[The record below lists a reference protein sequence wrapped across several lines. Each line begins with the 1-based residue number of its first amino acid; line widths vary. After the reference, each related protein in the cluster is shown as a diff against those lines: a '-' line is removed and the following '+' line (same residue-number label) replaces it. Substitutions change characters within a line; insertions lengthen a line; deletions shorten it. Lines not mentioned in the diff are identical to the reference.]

1 MTLQQY
7 DLRDLVDNILEIDGY
22 KSKMGADKDI
32 VTVAFATKT
41 KESADDLASFIERGY
56 TFVLDADATSGEQA
70 DGTYKVF
77 VEMQRD
83 NEVGEQIMELAN
95 GVENLTGMGD
105 IKFRYYKEFRS
116 KPLTLEELNGA
127 VPTDPKL
134 YGVDSDILNDLS
146 ESMNNYTNFFNKSMV
161 ENITMWSDMLTIK
174 KIWADPVAFKF
185 VDFGPTQTTLDNI
198 TESFNINDFS
208 EIIFL
213 SKYVGDYNITKY
225 GNKLTFENNGQTLV
239 LERIIL

>member
-1 MTLQQY
+1 MSVQQY
-7 DLRDLVDNILEIDGY
+7 DLKDLVDNILEIDNY
-22 KSKMGADKDI
+22 KSKMGSDKDI

-77 VEMQRD
+77 VEIERD
-83 NEVGEQIMELAN
+83 KAVGEQIMELAN
-95 GVENLTGMGD
+95 GIENLTGMGD
-105 IKFRYYKEFRS
+105 IKFRYHKEFRS
-116 KPLTLEELNGA
+116 KPLTLEELNDS
-127 VPTDPKL
+127 VPLESDL
-134 YGVDSDILNDLS
+134 YGVDQKGMV
-146 ESMNNYTNFFNKSMV
+146 ESVDNYTNFFNKSMV
-161 ENITMWSDMLTIK
+161 ENVTMWGDMLTIK
-174 KIWADPVAFKF
+174 KAWADPIAFKF
-185 VDFGPTQTTLDNI
+185 VDFGPTQTTLDSI
-198 TESFNINDFS
+198 TESFNPNDFS

-213 SKYVGDYNITKY
+213 TKYIGDYNITKY

>member
-7 DLRDLVDNILEIDGY
+7 DLKDLVDNVLEIDSF

-41 KESADDLASFIERGY
+41 KESADDLAAFIERGY
-56 TFVLDADATSGEQA
+56 TSVLDADATKGEQA
-70 DGTYKVF
+70 DGTYKVL
-77 VEMQRD
+77 VELERD
-83 NEVGEQIMELAN
+83 DAVGEQIMELAS

-116 KPLTLEELNGA
+116 KPLTLEELESTIPLEA
-127 VPTDPKL
+127 DL
-134 YGVDSDILNDLS
+134 YGVDPETLNDLS

-161 ENITMWSDMLTIK
+161 ENVNMWDNMITVK
-174 KIWADPVAFKF
+174 KAWADPVAFKF
-185 VDFGPTQTTLDNI
+185 VDFGTTQITLDNI
-198 TESFNINDFS
+198 NESFNPNDYS

-213 SKYVGDYNITKY
+213 TKYLGDYNITKY
-225 GNKLTFENNGQTLV
+225 GNKLTFENQGHTLV

>member
-1 MTLQQY
+1 MSLQQH
-7 DLRDLVDNILEIDGY
+7 DLKDLVDNILEIDGY

-77 VEMQRD
+77 VEMQRED
-83 NEVGEQIMELAN
+83 EIGEQIMELAN
-95 GVENLTGMGD
+95 GVENLTGMDD

>member
-1 MTLQQY
+1 MSLQHN
-7 DLRDLVDNILEIDGY
+7 DLKDLVDNILEIDGY

-77 VEMQRD
+77 VEIERD
-83 NEVGEQIMELAN
+83 KAVGEQIMELAN
-95 GVENLTGMGD
+95 GLENLTGMKD

-116 KPLTLEELNGA
+116 KPLTLEDLEDS
-127 VPTDPKL
+127 VPLESDL
-134 YGVDSDILNDLS
+134 YGIDQKGMLESVD
-146 ESMNNYTNFFNKSMV
+146 NYTNFFNKSMV
-161 ENITMWSDMLTIK
+161 ENVTMWGDMLTIK
-174 KIWADPVAFKF
+174 KIWADPIAFKF
-185 VDFGPTQTTLDNI
+185 VDFGPTVETLESI
-198 TESFNINDFS
+198 TESFNANDFS

-213 SKYVGDYNITKY
+213 SKYIGDYNITKY

-239 LERIIL
+239 LERIML

>member
-56 TFVLDADATSGEQA
+56 TFVLDADATSGEQS

-77 VEMQRD
+77 VEIQRD
-83 NEVGEQIMELAN
+83 DGVGEQIMELAN
-95 GVENLTGMGD
+95 GIENLTGMD
-105 IKFRYYKEFRS
+105 DVKFRYHKEFRS
-116 KPLTLEELNGA
+116 KSLTLEELTGA
-127 VPTDPKL
+127 IPTDPDL
-134 YGVDSDILNDLS
+134 YGVDSEILSDMS

-161 ENITMWSDMLTIK
+161 ENVTMWGNMLTIK
-174 KIWADPVAFKF
+174 KAWADPVAFKF
-185 VDFGPTQTTLDNI
+185 VEFGPTVETLNNI
-198 TESFNINDFS
+198 SESFNINGFS

-213 SKYVGDYNITKY
+213 TKYIGDYNITKY
-225 GNKLTFENNGQTLV
+225 GNKLTFENNEQTLV

>member
-1 MTLQQY
+1 MSLQQY
-7 DLRDLVDNILEIDGY
+7 DLKDLVDNVLEIDNY

-32 VTVAFATKT
+32 VTVAFSTKT

-56 TFVLDADATSGEQA
+56 TFVLDADATSGEQS

-77 VEMQRD
+77 VEIERD
-83 NEVGEQIMELAN
+83 KAVGEQIMELAN
-95 GVENLTGMGD
+95 GLENLTGMGD

-116 KPLTLEELNGA
+116 KPLTLEELEETIPA
-127 VPTDPKL
+127 EADL
-134 YGVDSDILNDLS
+134 YGVDQKGMN
-146 ESMNNYTNFFNKSMV
+146 ESVNNYTNFFNKSMV
-161 ENITMWSDMLTIK
+161 ENVTMWGDMLTIK
-174 KIWADPVAFKF
+174 KAWADPIAFKF
-185 VDFGPTQTTLDNI
+185 VDFGPTVETLNNI
-198 TESFNINDFS
+198 SESFNPNDFS

-213 SKYVGDYNITKY
+213 TKYIGDYNITKY

>member
-1 MTLQQY
+1 MSLQQY
-7 DLRDLVDNILEIDGY
+7 DLKDLVDNILEIDGY

-105 IKFRYYKEFRS
+105 IKFRYHKEFRS
-116 KPLTLEELNGA
+116 KPLTLEELNGV
-127 VPTDPKL
+127 VPVDPDL
-134 YGVDSDILNDLS
+134 YGVDSEILSDMS

-161 ENITMWSDMLTIK
+161 ENITMWGDMLTIK

>member
-1 MTLQQY
+1 MSLQQY
-7 DLRDLVDNILEIDGY
+7 DLKDLVDNILEIDNY
-22 KSKMGADKDI
+22 KSKMGSDKDI

-77 VEMQRD
+77 VEIERD
-83 NEVGEQIMELAN
+83 AAVGEQIMELAH
-95 GVENLTGMGD
+95 GLENLTGMGD
-105 IKFRYYKEFRS
+105 IKFRYHKEFRS
-116 KPLTLEELNGA
+116 KPLTLEELNDS
-127 VPTDPKL
+127 VTLESDL
-134 YGVDSDILNDLS
+134 YGVDQKGMV
-146 ESMNNYTNFFNKSMV
+146 ESLDNYTNFFNKSMV
-161 ENITMWSDMLTIK
+161 ENVTMWGDMLTIK
-174 KIWADPVAFKF
+174 KAWADPIAFKF
-185 VDFGPTQTTLDNI
+185 VDFGPTQTTLDSI
-198 TESFNINDFS
+198 TESFNPNDFS

-213 SKYVGDYNITKY
+213 TKYMGDYNITKY

>member
-1 MTLQQY
+1 MSLQQY
-7 DLRDLVDNILEIDGY
+7 DLKDLVDNILEIDNY
-22 KSKMGADKDI
+22 KSKMGSDKDI

-77 VEMQRD
+77 VEIERD
-83 NEVGEQIMELAN
+83 AAVGEQIIELAN
-95 GVENLTGMGD
+95 GLENLTGMGD
-105 IKFRYYKEFRS
+105 IKFRYHKEFRS
-116 KPLTLEELNGA
+116 KPLTLEELNDS
-127 VPTDPKL
+127 VPLESDL
-134 YGVDSDILNDLS
+134 YGVDQKGMV
-146 ESMNNYTNFFNKSMV
+146 ESLDNYTKFFNKSMV
-161 ENITMWSDMLTIK
+161 ENVTMWGDMLTIK
-174 KIWADPVAFKF
+174 KAWADPIAFKF
-185 VDFGPTQTTLDNI
+185 VDFGPTQTTLDSI
-198 TESFNINDFS
+198 TESFNPNDFS

-213 SKYVGDYNITKY
+213 TKYIGDYNITKY

>member
-1 MTLQQY
+1 MSLQQY
-7 DLRDLVDNILEIDGY
+7 DLKDLVDNILEIDNY
-22 KSKMGADKDI
+22 KSKMGSDKDI

-77 VEMQRD
+77 VEIERD
-83 NEVGEQIMELAN
+83 AAVGEQIMELAH
-95 GVENLTGMGD
+95 GLENLTGMGD
-105 IKFRYYKEFRS
+105 IKFRYHKEFRS
-116 KPLTLEELNGA
+116 KPLTLEELNNS
-127 VPTDPKL
+127 VPLESDL
-134 YGVDSDILNDLS
+134 YGVDQKGMV
-146 ESMNNYTNFFNKSMV
+146 ESLDNYTNFFNKSMV
-161 ENITMWSDMLTIK
+161 ENVTMWGDMLTIK
-174 KIWADPVAFKF
+174 KAWADPIAFKF
-185 VDFGPTQTTLDNI
+185 VDFGPTQTTLDSI
-198 TESFNINDFS
+198 TESFNPNDFS

-213 SKYVGDYNITKY
+213 TKYIGDYNITKY

>member
-56 TFVLDADATSGEQA
+56 TFVLDADATAGEQA

-77 VEMQRD
+77 VEMERD
-83 NEVGEQIMELAN
+83 DEIGEQIMELAG

-116 KPLTLEELNGA
+116 QPLTLENLEDT
-127 VPTDPKL
+127 VPLESDL
-134 YGVDSDILNDLS
+134 YGIDSDILKDMS
-146 ESMNNYTNFFNKSMV
+146 ESMNNYSNFFNKSMV
-161 ENITMWSDMLTIK
+161 ENITMWGDMLTIK

>member
-1 MTLQQY
+1 
-7 DLRDLVDNILEIDGY
+7 
-22 KSKMGADKDI
+22 
-32 VTVAFATKT
+32 
-41 KESADDLASFIERGY
+41 
-56 TFVLDADATSGEQA
+56 
-70 DGTYKVF
+70 
-77 VEMQRD
+77 
-83 NEVGEQIMELAN
+83 MELAN

-116 KPLTLEELNGA
+116 KPLTLEELTGA
-127 VPTDPKL
+127 VPTDPDL
-134 YGVDSDILNDLS
+134 YGVDSDILSDMS

-161 ENITMWSDMLTIK
+161 ENVTMWGDMLTIK

>member
-1 MTLQQY
+1 MSLQQY
-7 DLRDLVDNILEIDGY
+7 DLKDLVDDILEIDGY

-41 KESADDLASFIERGY
+41 KESADDLASFMERGY

-77 VEMQRD
+77 VEIERD
-83 NEVGEQIMELAN
+83 DAVGEQIMELAN
-95 GVENLTGMGD
+95 GLENLTGMGD

-116 KPLTLEELNGA
+116 KPLTLEELEGTIPLEA
-127 VPTDPKL
+127 DL
-134 YGVDSDILNDLS
+134 YGVDSDIRGDLS
-146 ESMNNYTNFFNKSMV
+146 ESVNNYTNFFNKSMV
-161 ENITMWSDMLTIK
+161 ENVTMWGDMLTIK
-174 KIWADPVAFKF
+174 KAWADPIAFKF
-185 VDFGPTQTTLDNI
+185 VDFGPTQKTLDSI
-198 TESFNINDFS
+198 TESFNANDFS

-213 SKYVGDYNITKY
+213 SKYIGDYNITKY
-225 GNKLTFENNGQTLV
+225 GSKLTFENNGQTLV

>member
-1 MTLQQY
+1 MTLQRY
-7 DLRDLVDNILEIDGY
+7 DLKDLVDNILEIDGY

-77 VEMQRD
+77 VEIERD
-83 NEVGEQIMELAN
+83 DSIGEQIMELAN
-95 GVENLTGMGD
+95 GLENLTGMGD
-105 IKFRYYKEFRS
+105 LKFRYYKEFRS
-116 KPLTLEELNGA
+116 KPLTLEELNNS
-127 VPTDPKL
+127 VPSESDL
-134 YGVDSDILNDLS
+134 YGVDQKGMV
-146 ESMNNYTNFFNKSMV
+146 ESLDNYTKFFNKSMV
-161 ENITMWSDMLTIK
+161 ENVTMWSDMLTIK
-174 KIWADPVAFKF
+174 KTWADPIAFKF
-185 VDFGPTQTTLDNI
+185 VDFGPTQTTLDSI
-198 TESFNINDFS
+198 TESFNPNDFS

-213 SKYVGDYNITKY
+213 TKYIGDYNITKY

>member
-1 MTLQQY
+1 MSLQHN
-7 DLRDLVDNILEIDGY
+7 DLKDLVDNILEIDGY

-77 VEMQRD
+77 VEIERD
-83 NEVGEQIMELAN
+83 KAVGEQIMELAN
-95 GVENLTGMGD
+95 GLENLTGMKD

-116 KPLTLEELNGA
+116 KPLTLEELEDS
-127 VPTDPKL
+127 VPLESDL
-134 YGVDSDILNDLS
+134 YGIDQKGMVESVD
-146 ESMNNYTNFFNKSMV
+146 NYTNFFNKSMV
-161 ENITMWSDMLTIK
+161 ENVNMWGDMLTIK
-174 KIWADPVAFKF
+174 KIWADPIAFKF
-185 VDFGPTQTTLDNI
+185 VDFGPTVETLESI
-198 TESFNINDFS
+198 TESFNANDFS

-213 SKYVGDYNITKY
+213 SKYIGDYNITKY

>member
-225 GNKLTFENNGQTLV
+225 GNKLTFENNEHTLV

>member
-1 MTLQQY
+1 MTLQRY
-7 DLRDLVDNILEIDGY
+7 DLKDLVDNILEIDGY

-77 VEMQRD
+77 VEIERD
-83 NEVGEQIMELAN
+83 DSIGEQIMELAN
-95 GVENLTGMGD
+95 GLENLTGMGD
-105 IKFRYYKEFRS
+105 LKFRYYKEFRS
-116 KPLTLEELNGA
+116 KPLTLEELNNS
-127 VPTDPKL
+127 VPSESDL
-134 YGVDSDILNDLS
+134 YGVDQKGMV
-146 ESMNNYTNFFNKSMV
+146 ESLDNYTKFFNKSMV
-161 ENITMWSDMLTIK
+161 ENVTMWSDMLTIK
-174 KIWADPVAFKF
+174 KTWADPIAFKF
-185 VDFGPTQTTLDNI
+185 VDFGPTQTTLDSI
-198 TESFNINDFS
+198 TESFNPNDFA

-213 SKYVGDYNITKY
+213 TKYIGDYNITKY

>member
-83 NEVGEQIMELAN
+83 DEVGEQIMELAG

-116 KPLTLEELNGA
+116 QPLTLENLEDT
-127 VPTDPKL
+127 VPLESDL
-134 YGVDSDILNDLS
+134 YGIDSDILKDMT
-146 ESMNNYTNFFNKSMV
+146 ESMNNYSNFFNKSMV
-161 ENITMWSDMLTIK
+161 ENVTMWGDMLTIK
-174 KIWADPVAFKF
+174 KAWADPVAFKF
-185 VDFGPTQTTLDNI
+185 VDFGPTVETLESI
-198 TESFNINDFS
+198 TESFNVNDFS

-213 SKYVGDYNITKY
+213 SKYIGDYNITKY
-225 GNKLTFENNGQTLV
+225 GGKLTFENSGQTLV

>member
-1 MTLQQY
+1 MSLQHN
-7 DLRDLVDNILEIDGY
+7 DLKDLVDNILEIDGY

-77 VEMQRD
+77 VEIERD
-83 NEVGEQIMELAN
+83 KAVGEQIMELAN
-95 GVENLTGMGD
+95 GLENLTGMKD

-116 KPLTLEELNGA
+116 KPLTLEDLEDS
-127 VPTDPKL
+127 VPLESDL
-134 YGVDSDILNDLS
+134 YGVDQKGML
-146 ESMNNYTNFFNKSMV
+146 ESVDNYTNFFNKSMV
-161 ENITMWSDMLTIK
+161 ENVTMWGDMLTIK
-174 KIWADPVAFKF
+174 KIWADPIAFKF
-185 VDFGPTQTTLDNI
+185 IDFGPTVETLESI
-198 TESFNINDFS
+198 TESFNANDFS

-213 SKYVGDYNITKY
+213 SKYIGDYNITKY

-239 LERIIL
+239 LERIML

>member
-7 DLRDLVDNILEIDGY
+7 DLKDLVDNVLEIDSF

-41 KESADDLASFIERGY
+41 KESADDLAAFIERGY
-56 TFVLDADATSGEQA
+56 TSVLDADATKGEQA

-77 VEMQRD
+77 VELERD
-83 NEVGEQIMELAN
+83 DAVGEQIMELAS

-116 KPLTLEELNGA
+116 KPLTLEELESTIPLEA
-127 VPTDPKL
+127 DL
-134 YGVDSDILNDLS
+134 YGVDPETLNDLS

-161 ENITMWSDMLTIK
+161 ENVNMWDNMITVK
-174 KIWADPVAFKF
+174 KAWADPVAFKF
-185 VDFGPTQTTLDNI
+185 VDFGTTQITLDNI
-198 TESFNINDFS
+198 NESFNPNDFS

-213 SKYVGDYNITKY
+213 TKYLGDYNITKY
-225 GNKLTFENNGQTLV
+225 GNKLTFENQGHTLV

>member
-1 MTLQQY
+1 MSLQHN
-7 DLRDLVDNILEIDGY
+7 DLKDLVDNILEIDGY

-77 VEMQRD
+77 VEIERD
-83 NEVGEQIMELAN
+83 KAVGEQIMELAN
-95 GVENLTGMGD
+95 GLENLTGMKD

-116 KPLTLEELNGA
+116 KPLTLEELEDS
-127 VPTDPKL
+127 VPLESDL
-134 YGVDSDILNDLS
+134 YGVDQKGMV
-146 ESMNNYTNFFNKSMV
+146 ESVDNYTNFFNKSMV
-161 ENITMWSDMLTIK
+161 ENVTMWGDMLTIK
-174 KIWADPVAFKF
+174 KMWADPIAFKF
-185 VDFGPTQTTLDNI
+185 VDFGPTQKTLDSI
-198 TESFNINDFS
+198 TESFNANDFS

-213 SKYVGDYNITKY
+213 SKYIGDYNITKY